1 MALFE
6 LTSTDQ
12 LEPIQQTTF
21 RSLGKLER
29 HHIQRAL
36 RAQIEAITPGV
47 RTMVIAE
54 EFSDWVGANRRIDL
68 LCMDDQARLVVV
80 ELKRE
85 EGAHMELQA
94 LRYAAM
100 ISTMRWDQ
108 AVEAHRKYLAS
119 IGASEDAEGRMREFL
134 QQESGPLALSETVRI
149 CLAAAEFSQEMT
161 TTVLWLNRQGLDIR
175 CVQMRPHILGER
187 TLVDIQQVIPLPEA
201 AQYQVAVREK
211 AIEQAAAR
219 PQRRLETEYDL
230 TVAGEVTAGLTPTRL
245 VHALVAAALRFDVPL
260 QEIQEMHDAQADSP
274 LKVLPGRLS
283 AAQFQAVAQVDAQDY
298 LMADGELLYGAG
310 STIAVARHWGR
321 AVMQAVAGLSAVFP
335 ASANVSYSVGG
346 GVAQEVRFDGYTLR
360 RLHSKTIEVL
370 RPDGST
376 SSALPVLRMLAPKL
390 GVSLLNGAGGVHN
403 TRQLGEKVI
412 NAIAERS
419 AAGAGGGA

>member
-6 LTSTDQ
+6 LTDDNNLAPVPS
-12 LEPIQQTTF
+12 TTF

-36 RAQIEAITPGV
+36 RMQIEAITPGV

-54 EFSDWVGANRRIDL
+54 EFGDWVGANRRIDL

-85 EGAHMELQA
+85 DGAHMELQA

-119 IGASEDAEGRMREFL
+119 ISVNEDAESRMREFL

-161 TTVLWLNRQGLDIR
+161 TSVLWLNRQGLDIR
-175 CVQMRPHILGER
+175 CVQMRPHSLGER

-219 PQRRLETEYDL
+219 APRKVEAEYEL
-230 TVAGEVTAGLTPTRL
+230 TVGDKIVAGLTAPRL
-245 VHALVAAALRFDVPL
+245 IQALVAEALRYDVPL
-260 QEIQEMHDAQADSP
+260 QEIRNCHDAEAESP
-274 LKVLPGRLS
+274 LKAVPGHLS
-283 AAQFQAVAQVDAQDY
+283 AAQFLKAAQLDAADY
-298 LMADGELLYGAG
+298 LVADDDLLHGAG
-310 STIAVARHWGR
+310 HTIAVARHWGR
-321 AVMQAVAGLSAVFP
+321 AVMKAVASMSALLP
-335 ASANVSYSVGG
+335 ESARASYAMGG
-346 GVAQEVRFDGYTLR
+346 GVAREVTFDGYTLR
-360 RLHSKTIEVL
+360 QYHSATIEVL
-370 RPDGST
+370 RSDGSI
-376 SSALPVLRMLAPKL
+376 SPAHPVLRLLAPKL
-390 GVSLLNGAGGVHN
+390 GVDMLNGAGGPRN
-403 TRQLGEKVI
+403 TRQLGDKVI
-412 NAIAERS
+412 SAILERG
-419 AAGAGGGA
+419 ADEAGGRV